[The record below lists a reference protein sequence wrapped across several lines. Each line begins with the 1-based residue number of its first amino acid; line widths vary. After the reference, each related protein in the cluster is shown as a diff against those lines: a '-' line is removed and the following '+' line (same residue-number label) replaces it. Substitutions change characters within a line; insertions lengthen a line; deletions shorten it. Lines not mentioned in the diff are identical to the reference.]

1 MNRKTILISIII
13 ILIVAIGIS
22 FKLYKPQ
29 KQTEDNTITNEDTIK
44 TEGNFASDF
53 SLENLNGKTIKLSD
67 YKGKVIVLNFFATWC
82 PPCKAELPRFVKMVD
97 EYKGKDVEFVFV
109 DIGEDNKTVES
120 FLKANSYNIVPLMD
134 FDGNVANIYGVRGI
148 PTTFIIDRN
157 FEIIN
162 QHVGY
167 MDEGT
172 LKDLIDSTLNK

>member
-1 MNRKTILISIII
+1 MNRKVVLISIII
-13 ILIVAIGIS
+13 FLIIAIGIS

-29 KQTEDNTITNEDTIK
+29 NQNNNTIVNEETK

-53 SLENLNGKTIKLSD
+53 SLQNLSGETVKLSD
-67 YKGKVIVLNFFATWC
+67 YKGKVVVLNFFATWC
-82 PPCKAELPRFVKMVD
+82 PPCKAELPGFVKMVD
-97 EYKGKDVEFVFV
+97 EYKGKDVQFVFV
-109 DIGEDNKTVES
+109 DIGEDKKTVED

-134 FDGNVANIYGVRGI
+134 YDGNIANIYGVRGI
-148 PTTFIIDRN
+148 PTTFIIDKN